1 MTLNSISKPDQN
13 MMLDQQI
20 VPGGNMAQVGASS
33 TRGGGPDVSAV
44 DMAVLAAFE
53 ELQDDGEPDLIVELI
68 DLYLQEAPLRIEAI
82 QRAVADAD
90 GLSLKHAAHSL
101 KGSSGTLGVRPLA
114 ALCQEL
120 ESLADD
126 AWSSAATVLVQ
137 RLEEEFVR
145 AHKALVA
152 EHARRLAPRREA

>member
-1 MTLNSISKPDQN
+1 MTQNAIAKPDEN
-13 MMLDQQI
+13 MTLDQQTDI
-20 VPGGNMAQVGASS
+20 GGSINHAGASS
-33 TRGGGPDVSAV
+33 TREAGPDGSAV
-44 DMAVLAAFE
+44 DMGVLAAFA

-82 QRAVADAD
+82 RRAVADAD
-90 GLSLKHAAHSL
+90 GLSLKRAAHSL

-126 AWSSAATVLVQ
+126 AWLPAATVLVE

-152 EHARRLAPRREA
+152 EHARRLAPRQEA